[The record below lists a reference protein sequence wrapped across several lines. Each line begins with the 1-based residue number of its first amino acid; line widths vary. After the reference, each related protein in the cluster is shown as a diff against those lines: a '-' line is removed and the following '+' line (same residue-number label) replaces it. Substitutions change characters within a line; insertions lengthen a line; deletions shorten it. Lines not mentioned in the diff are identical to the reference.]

1 MADSEAAARPY
12 AKAVF
17 ELAREGN
24 SLNAWSALLAD
35 AAVAAV
41 NPGLLAVLDVPGA
54 KYDAAARAIADV
66 CGTDADS
73 ASLVAN
79 GQALNFLRLVAENQ
93 RLDSLPAIA
102 EAFEQLRADVENT
115 LDVTLRAAS
124 QVDEAQQARMAA
136 ALKTRFGRDVR
147 LHFVLDES
155 LIGGA
160 RLQADDH
167 VIDGSVTTRLAKL
180 ASALVH

>member
-17 ELAREGN
+17 ELAREAN
-24 SLNAWSALLAD
+24 SLTAWSALLANAAN
-35 AAVAAV
+35 AAVSPA
-41 NPGLLAVLDVPGA
+41 LLAMLDVPGA
-54 KYDAAARAIADV
+54 DTDAAARAIADV
-66 CGTDADS
+66 CGKDADS
-73 ASLVAN
+73 GELAAN
-79 GQALNFLRLVAENQ
+79 GQALNFLRLVADNQ

-102 EAFEQLRADVENT
+102 DAFEQMRADVENT
-115 LDVTLRAAS
+115 LDVTLRAATP
-124 QVDEAQQARMAA
+124 VDDAQQARMAA

>member
-1 MADSEAAARPY
+1 MADIQAVARPY

-17 ELAREGN
+17 ELARETG
-24 SLNAWSALLAD
+24 SLSAWSALLAD
-35 AAVAAV
+35 AAEAATS
-41 NPGLLAVLDVPGA
+41 PALLAMLHQPGA
-54 KYDAAARAIADV
+54 DTDAAARAVAEV
-66 CGTDADS
+66 CRTDTATAPVMD
-73 ASLVAN
+73 N
-79 GQALNFLRLVAENQ
+79 GQALNFLRLVAENR
-93 RLDSLPAIA
+93 RLEWLPGIA
-102 EAFEQLRADVENT
+102 AAFEQMRADVENT
-115 LDVTLRAAS
+115 VNVTLRAATA
-124 QVDEAQQARMAA
+124 VDEAQQSRMTA
-136 ALKTRFGRDVR
+136 ALKKRFGREVR

>member
-1 MADSEAAARPY
+1 
-12 AKAVF
+12 
-17 ELAREGN
+17 
-24 SLNAWSALLAD
+24 
-35 AAVAAV
+35 
-41 NPGLLAVLDVPGA
+41 
-54 KYDAAARAIADV
+54 
-66 CGTDADS
+66 
-73 ASLVAN
+73 
-79 GQALNFLRLVAENQ
+79 VAENQ

-115 LDVTLRAAS
+115 LDVTLRAAT

-136 ALKTRFGRDVR
+136 ALKNRFGRDVR

-167 VIDGSVTTRLAKL
+167 VIDGSVTTRLTKL